1 MYAILAYL
9 PSQIKITIMEGQKQ
23 SISSIHDPDYHR
35 IVDALISLRE
45 QAKLSQKA
53 VAQEMGLTQP
63 DISKIERRER
73 RIDIVE
79 ALRWVR
85 ATKVDP
91 AEFFAQ
97 FANLER

>member
-1 MYAILAYL
+1 MESQK
-9 PSQIKITIMEGQKQ
+9 PSV
-23 SISSIHDPDYHR
+23 SSIHDPEYHR

-45 QAKLSQKA
+45 KTKLSQKA
-53 VAQEMGLTQP
+53 IAQEIRLTQP

-73 RIDIVE
+73 RIDILE

-85 ATKVDP
+85 ATGADP

-97 FANLER
+97 FVSSENEV

>member
-1 MYAILAYL
+1 
-9 PSQIKITIMEGQKQ
+9 MESQKQ
-23 SISSIHDPDYHR
+23 SISSIHDPEYHR

-45 QAKLSQKA
+45 KAKLSQKVIA
-53 VAQEMGLTQP
+53 YEIGLTQP

-73 RIDIVE
+73 RIDILE

-85 ATKVDP
+85 AANADP

-97 FANLER
+97 FDNSES

>member
-1 MYAILAYL
+1 MESQK
-9 PSQIKITIMEGQKQ
+9 PSV
-23 SISSIHDPDYHR
+23 SSIHDPEYHR
-35 IVDALISLRE
+35 IVDALIHLRE

-53 VAQEMGLTQP
+53 IAQAIGLTQP

-73 RIDIVE
+73 RIDILE

-85 ATKVDP
+85 ATGANP

-97 FANLER
+97 FGKPES

>member
-9 PSQIKITIMEGQKQ
+9 PFQIKIEIMESQKQ
-23 SISSIHDPDYHR
+23 SISSIHDPEYHR
-35 IVDALISLRE
+35 IVDALVFLRE
-45 QAKLSQKA
+45 KAKLSQKA
-53 VAQEMGLTQP
+53 IAYEIGLTQP

-73 RIDIVE
+73 RIDILE

-85 ATKVDP
+85 ATDADP

-97 FANLER
+97 FVNSKG